1 MQGLLI
7 LTEKSQTSEFIWHLL
22 LRSRLVDLLPRHATL
37 RPQFVFRTPGRWARA
52 VWLLGLKR
60 PGSSGLIGLI
70 VVALLTAPGGILR
83 ADHLV
88 LRDLNWLDNIRVTG
102 FDEDGVRL
110 EDGRQWTWDQIASG
124 GVAPDQQ
131 AEFDAFQKRLSLPLY
146 RLQWR
151 LQLEDDSDLLTCTE
165 PLLETYSDRKSLTAA
180 MVWYGEFRGR
190 LAQGQRAAAVQSL
203 LKIDSILQSGNV
215 NSAALATVLSRGDQR
230 PWLDPESGVCTQMLP
245 VWFNAD
251 EAKTQWEDV
260 YNDYLAIQ
268 APSPTATLYVA
279 ALATAADHAQVA
291 TQLLQK
297 LEQPTSGQRQWSNLI
312 RLEVERPE
320 AGSQERM
327 SQLTTDIQGYSRPL
341 QVVGYYT
348 LGRARLAMDQD
359 SSIQK
364 GQLELLRIPAV
375 LKDVAEQVSGDAIS
389 QVAASLEANDHPRE
403 ANILWNELK
412 TNYPLSWHARPRTG
426 Q

>member
-7 LTEKSQTSEFIWHLL
+7 LTEKSQTSDFIWHLL
-22 LRSRLVDLLPRHATL
+22 FRSRLVDLLPRHATL
-37 RPQFVFRTPGRWARA
+37 RPQFVFRTPVRWARA
-52 VWLLGLKR
+52 VWLLCLKR
-60 PGSSGLIGLI
+60 LGSPGLTGLF

-88 LRDLNWLDNIRVTG
+88 LRNLNWLDNIRVTG

-110 EDGRQWTWDQIASG
+110 EDGRQWTWDKIASG

-165 PLLETYSDRKSLTAA
+165 PLLETYSDRMSLTAA

-190 LAQGQRAAAVQSL
+190 LAQGQRAAAVQPL
-203 LKIDSILQSGNV
+203 LKIDSILQSGDV
-215 NSAALATVLSRGDQR
+215 NSAALATVLSRDDQR

-251 EAKTQWEDV
+251 EAKTQWEFV

-268 APSPTATLYVA
+268 APSTTATLYVA
-279 ALATAADHAQVA
+279 SLATAADHAQVA

-297 LEQPTSGQRQWSNLI
+297 LEQPTPGQRQWSNLI

-412 TNYPLSWHARPRTG
+412 TNYPQSWHARPRTE